1 MSASRALMFTVPL
14 AFASA
19 LSCPSAQAAPPAG
32 GHVEAFQA
40 VLDCRSVT
48 DDARRLACYDAAAG
62 RMETAAAKGEIVVV
76 DQAKAREA
84 RTQAFGLSV
93 PSLDFLT
100 RGLKANDVER
110 VEGVVTAVNRDASGR
125 WIMQLADGAVWRQI
139 SNEVLARDPKPGTKV
154 SVRKALA
161 GSFMMN
167 VDGQAGI
174 RVHRD
179 R

>member
-1 MSASRALMFTVPL
+1 MSVSRALMLTVPL
-14 AFASA
+14 ALAWA
-19 LSCPSAQAAPPAG
+19 LACPSAQAAPPAPRA
-32 GHVEAFQA
+32 EAFQA
-40 VLDCRSVT
+40 VLDCRGVT
-48 DDARRLACYDAAAG
+48 DAARRLACYDAAAG
-62 RMETAAAKGEIVVV
+62 RMETAASKGEIVVV

-93 PSLDFLT
+93 PSLDFIT
-100 RGLKANDVER
+100 RGLKANDVDR
-110 VEGVVTAVNRDASGR
+110 VEGVVSAVSRDASGR
-125 WIMQLADGAVWRQI
+125 WIMELADGAVWRQI
-139 SNEVLARDPKPGTKV
+139 SDEVLGRDPKPGTKV
-154 SVRKALA
+154 SIRKAMV